1 MYIREER
8 IGTQR
13 VLSVIPNDNITYYFV
28 ECLFNYKTEGFIQT
42 YQLAN
47 VIDVVRCTKDGTTS
61 SAVHN
66 RGHWFFDYESVC
78 RWINERCDVD
88 EKVIEENY

>member
-1 MYIREER
+1 MHIREER

-28 ECLFNYKTEGFIQT
+28 ECLFNGKTEGFIRT

-47 VIDVVRCTKDGTTS
+47 VIDVVRYTKDGTTS

-66 RGHWFFDYESVC
+66 RGHWFYDYESVC
-78 RWINERCDVD
+78 RWINEHCDVD